1 MSEKQTVTMGGK
13 PLELSESKV
22 KVGDRAPDFTALDNS
37 LGEFKLSSS
46 KGKVRVL
53 LAVTS
58 LDTSIC
64 DIETRRFNEEA
75 ANLGEQV
82 QILTISMDLPFAQK
96 RWCAAAGIERVKT
109 LSDHKDAAFGLAYGM
124 LIPSIRLLARAV
136 FVVDGDDVIRYMQVV
151 PEIAQEPDYEA
162 VLLAVKELI

>member
-13 PLELSESKV
+13 PLELSESMV
-22 KVGDRAPDFTALDNS
+22 KVGDRAPDFIALDNN
-37 LGEFKLSSS
+37 LGEFKLSSTR
-46 KGKVRVL
+46 GKVRVL
-53 LAVTS
+53 SAVTS

-75 ANLGEQV
+75 AKLGEQV

-96 RWCAAAGIERVKT
+96 RWCAAASIEQVKT

-124 LIPSIRLLARAV
+124 LIPSIRLLARAI

>member
-13 PLELSESKV
+13 PLELSESMV
-22 KVGDRAPDFTALDNS
+22 KVGDKAPDFTALDNNM
-37 LGEFKLSSS
+37 GEFKLSSTR
-46 KGKVRVL
+46 GKVRIRS
-53 LAVTS
+53 AVTS

-75 ANLGEQV
+75 AKLGEEV

-96 RWCAAAGIERVKT
+96 RWCAAAGIEQVKT

-124 LIPSIRLLARAV
+124 LIPSIRLLARAI
-136 FVVDGDDVIRYMQVV
+136 FVLDGDDVIRYIQVV

>member
-13 PLELSESKV
+13 PLELSESMV
-22 KVGDRAPDFTALDNS
+22 KVGDKAPDFTALDNNM
-37 LGEFKLSSS
+37 GEFKLSSTR
-46 KGKVRVL
+46 GKVRIL
-53 LAVTS
+53 SAVTS

-75 ANLGEQV
+75 AKLGEEV

-96 RWCAAAGIERVKT
+96 RWCAAAGIEQVKT

-124 LIPSIRLLARAV
+124 LIPSIRLLARAI
-136 FVVDGDDVIRYMQVV
+136 FVLDGDDVIRYIQVV

>member
-13 PLELSESKV
+13 PLELSESMV
-22 KVGDRAPDFTALDNS
+22 KVGDRAPDFIALDNN
-37 LGEFKLSSS
+37 LGEFKLSSTR
-46 KGKVRVL
+46 GKVRVL
-53 LAVTS
+53 SAVTS

-75 ANLGEQV
+75 AKLGEQV

-96 RWCAAAGIERVKT
+96 RWCAAAGIEQVKT

-124 LIPSIRLLARAV
+124 LIPSIRLLARPGLRH
-136 FVVDGDDVIRYMQVV
+136 VDPQH
-151 PEIAQEPDYEA
+151 PIAGA
-162 VLLAVKELI
+162 GNLRRGRR

>member
-13 PLELSESKV
+13 PLELSESMV
-22 KVGDRAPDFTALDNS
+22 KVGDRAPDFTALDND
-37 LGEFKLSSS
+37 LGEFKLSSTR
-46 KGKVRVL
+46 GKVRIL
-53 LAVTS
+53 STVTS

-75 ANLGEQV
+75 AKLGEQV

-96 RWCAAAGIERVKT
+96 RWCAAAGIEQVKT

-124 LIPSIRLLARAV
+124 LIPSIRLLARAI
-136 FVVDGDDVIRYMQVV
+136 FVVDGDDVIRYIQVV

>member
-13 PLELSESKV
+13 PLELSESMV

-37 LGEFKLSSS
+37 LGEFKLSSTR
-46 KGKVRVL
+46 GKVRVL
-53 LAVTS
+53 SAVTS

-75 ANLGEQV
+75 AKLGEQV

-96 RWCAAAGIERVKT
+96 RWCAAAGIEQVKT

-124 LIPSIRLLARAV
+124 LIPSIRLLARAI
-136 FVVDGDDVIRYMQVV
+136 FVVDEDDVIRYMQVV